1 MVKSELIK
9 AVSARTGL
17 TQTDSEIAIN
27 AIITEMGEALLAG
40 QKVELRG
47 LGSFSITDKA
57 ERMGRNPKT
66 GEDAIIAARKVVK
79 FTCSTVLKNHL
90 NQK

>member
-17 TQTDSEIAIN
+17 TQTDSESAIN
-27 AIITEMGEALLAG
+27 AVIAEMGEALFGG

-47 LGSFSITDKA
+47 LGSFSVTDKA

-66 GEDAIIAARKVVK
+66 GEDAVIPARKVVK

>member
-27 AIITEMGEALLAG
+27 AIITEMGEALFAG

-47 LGSFSITDKA
+47 LGSFSITNKA

>member
-27 AIITEMGEALLAG
+27 AVITEIGEALFGG

-47 LGSFSITDKA
+47 LGSFSITNKA

-66 GEDAIIAARKVVK
+66 GEDAVIPARKAVK

>member
-17 TQTDSEIAIN
+17 TQTDSESAIN
-27 AIITEMGEALLAG
+27 AVITEIGEALFGG

-47 LGSFSITDKA
+47 LGSFSITNKA

-66 GEDAIIAARKVVK
+66 GEDAVIPARKAVK

>member
-17 TQTDSEIAIN
+17 TQTDSESAIN
-27 AIITEMGEALLAG
+27 AVITEIGEALFGG

-47 LGSFSITDKA
+47 LGSFSITNKA

-66 GEDAIIAARKVVK
+66 GEDAVIPARKVVK